1 MFSKKFSNKC
11 DIFLSHLSKSKW
23 KKKRKQIKIKDSFP
37 VKSYVV
43 INVTF
48 YYLLKAMKQ
57 IGKVPSEKCPQKFR
71 KFYNSEN
78 TKSQG
83 AEKHVIRYFKPI
95 FQSENPIATELLT
108 A

>member
-1 MFSKKFSNKC
+1 ME
-11 DIFLSHLSKSKW
+11 

-83 AEKHVIRYFKPI
+83 AVIRYFKPI
-95 FQSENPIATELLT
+95 FQSENPIATELLM